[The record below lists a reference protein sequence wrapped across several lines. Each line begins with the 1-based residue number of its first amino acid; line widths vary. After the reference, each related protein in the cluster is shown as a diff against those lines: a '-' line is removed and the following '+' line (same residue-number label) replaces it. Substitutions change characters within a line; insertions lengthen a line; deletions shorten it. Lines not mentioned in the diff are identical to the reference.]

1 MALLTEREHPKNA
14 KDDHSIMLDKMQL
27 MRVARW
33 VDSNYQFYGSYYG
46 RQHPQ
51 WQKPDPAKP
60 AYDPAD
66 FRRKATFEEA
76 ISPVA
81 PAWHR

>member
-1 MALLTEREHPKNA
+1 MLTAME
-14 KDDHSIMLDKMQL
+14 L
-27 MRVARW
+27 MRLSRW
-33 VDSNYQFYGSYYG
+33 VDSNYQFYGSYFG

-51 WQKPDPAKP
+51 WVNPDPAVP
-60 AYDPAD
+60 AYNPAAD

-76 ISPVA
+76 ISFLA